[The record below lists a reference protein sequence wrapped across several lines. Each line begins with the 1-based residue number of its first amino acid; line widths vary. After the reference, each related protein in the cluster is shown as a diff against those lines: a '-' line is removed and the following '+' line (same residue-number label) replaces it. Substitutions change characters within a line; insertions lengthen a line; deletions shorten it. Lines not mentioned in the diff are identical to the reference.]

1 MPMTNNSLSQV
12 YVDFSR
18 DLKQFVSSD
27 RVYTDELRTLGWGTD
42 ASFYRQIPKVVIR
55 SDGEEEISQIVSLCK
70 KYRLPFTFRAAG
82 TSLSGQSC
90 TDSVLIV
97 AGKHWEKYSLAD
109 NRETITLQPGIVG
122 TRVNEILRPYGRVFP
137 PDPASI
143 GAAMVGGIVIN
154 NASGMNCGVH
164 ANSDRM
170 LVSARIILT
179 DGTILDTGNPESR
192 KRFSESHPELI
203 ARIEALRDRVRADE
217 ELRTRILNKYS
228 IKNVTGLNLRPLVAY
243 DDPFDIIAHSMVGS
257 EGTLAFLS
265 EVTMRTLKDYPFKA
279 SAMVYFQSMRE
290 SCEAVVAMKKLK
302 AGDEDLAMSAEQ
314 LMVKSAEMLDYKSL
328 SSVDDP
334 VFLQYKKDVD
344 AGRIEGVEPGDYHN
358 LTAILTET
366 KAVTHEQLLQKIE
379 KIKDCL
385 SQFRLYIPAESS
397 SGDGSPVANDGVSF
411 TEDPAVYGRYWA
423 IRSGIFPS
431 VGGTRPVGTS
441 CLIEDVA
448 FPIESLPEATVKLQK
463 LIADHGYDDACIYG
477 HAFEGNY
484 HFILNQSFADEHEV
498 ARYAE
503 MMRAVARLVVEG
515 YDGSLKAE
523 HGTGRNMAPFVK
535 YEWGEKAYDVMKEL
549 KAIFDPDGLL
559 NQGVIFN
566 DDPDCYIKCLK
577 PLPVLDYD
585 FDAVPDGGHYLMDPS
600 LSTAKETVEQVKRAN
615 KCIECGFCEVNC
627 MSCGL
632 TLSSRMRIAVQ
643 REIRHL
649 TAQLRVGGDSV
660 AAIQDRLD
668 TLKQQY
674 KYYGDQTCATDGL
687 CSTSCPM
694 KINTGE
700 LTHLIRQ
707 LDMNESSMGY
717 RVGEFAA
724 NHMAGIK
731 KGLRVVLDVAHLGH
745 ITLGPSLMTSVC
757 RGMNKMGLPLWTTAM
772 PKKHRQPK
780 KSDLTQFIIEKS
792 IPHPSDVS
800 HQTSDLK
807 VVYFPSCINQT
818 MGQSKSGGKI
828 HDLVD
833 EVIQL
838 MAKAGY
844 EVIFPE
850 GMERMC
856 CGQIWE
862 SKGML
867 DIADRKSA
875 ELEAAL
881 WKASEEGKYPV
892 LCAQS
897 PCLHRMRKVMHK
909 MKLYEPAEF
918 IMKYLVDRLD
928 FHPTDKHIAL
938 HLTCSTRQ
946 MGVDKDMIAL
956 AKLCSTNVFLPE
968 GVGCCGFAGDR
979 GFTFPELNRYGLRKL
994 RPQIEANH
1002 IEVGYSNSRTCEI
1015 GLETNAGIPYMSI
1028 VYLVNEC
1035 TTPKK

>member
-1 MPMTNNSLSQV
+1 
-12 YVDFSR
+12 
-18 DLKQFVSSD
+18 
-27 RVYTDELRTLGWGTD
+27 
-42 ASFYRQIPKVVIR
+42 
-55 SDGEEEISQIVSLCK
+55 
-70 KYRLPFTFRAAG
+70 
-82 TSLSGQSC
+82 
-90 TDSVLIV
+90 
-97 AGKHWEKYSLAD
+97 
-109 NRETITLQPGIVG
+109 
-122 TRVNEILRPYGRVFP
+122 
-137 PDPASI
+137 
-143 GAAMVGGIVIN
+143 
-154 NASGMNCGVH
+154 
-164 ANSDRM
+164 
-170 LVSARIILT
+170 
-179 DGTILDTGNPESR
+179 
-192 KRFSESHPELI
+192 
-203 ARIEALRDRVRADE
+203 
-217 ELRTRILNKYS
+217 
-228 IKNVTGLNLRPLVAY
+228 
-243 DDPFDIIAHSMVGS
+243 
-257 EGTLAFLS
+257 
-265 EVTMRTLKDYPFKA
+265 
-279 SAMVYFQSMRE
+279 
-290 SCEAVVAMKKLK
+290 
-302 AGDEDLAMSAEQ
+302 
-314 LMVKSAEMLDYKSL
+314 MVKSAEMLDYKSL

-344 AGRIEGVEPGDYHN
+344 AGKIEGVDPGDYHN

-366 KAVTHEQLLQKIE
+366 KAVTHEQLQE
-379 KIKDCL
+379 KISSIKECL
-385 SQFRLYIPAESS
+385 GQFRLYQPAE
-397 SGDGSPVANDGVSF
+397 F
-411 TEDPAVYGRYWA
+411 TEDPAVYGKYWA

-448 FPIESLPEATVKLQK
+448 FPIESLPEATVKLQQ

-484 HFILNQSFADEHEV
+484 HFILNQSFSDEHEV

-503 MMRAVARLVVEG
+503 MMCEVAKLVVEG

-535 YEWGEKAYDVMKEL
+535 YEWGEKAYEVMKEL
-549 KAIFDPDGLL
+549 KQIFDPDGLL

-566 DDPDCYIKCLK
+566 DDPDCFIKCLK

-585 FDAVPDGGHYLMDPS
+585 FDSVPDGGKYLMDS
-600 LSTAKETVEQVKRAN
+600 TLSTAKETVEQVKRAN

-649 TAQLRVGGDSV
+649 TKTGENPA
-660 AAIQDRLD
+660 RLA
-668 TLKQQY
+668 TLKKQY

-707 LDMNESSMGY
+707 LDMNQSKVGY
-717 RVGEFAA
+717 QIGKFAA

-731 KGLRVVLDVAHLGH
+731 SGLRVVLDVAHLGH
-745 ITLGPSLMTSVC
+745 VTLGPTLMTSVC

-772 PKKHRQPK
+772 PKKKRQPK
-780 KSDLTQFIIEKS
+780 KSDLTQFIIERS
-792 IPHPSDVS
+792 IPHHEGEGNHNSQFS
-800 HQTSDLK
+800 TFNSQLK

-818 MGQSKSGGKI
+818 MGRSKEAKVK
-828 HDLVD
+828 HALVD

-838 MAKAGY
+838 MTKAGY

-850 GMERMC
+850 GMEKMC

-881 WKASEEGKYPV
+881 WKASEQGKYPV

-897 PCLHRMRKVMHK
+897 PCLHRMRKVMKK

-918 IMKYLVDRLD
+918 IMTYLKDRLE
-928 FHPTDKHIAL
+928 FHQTDKHIAL

-956 AKLCSTNVFLPE
+956 AKLCSKNVYLPE

-979 GFTFPELNRYGLRKL
+979 GFTFPEMNRYALRKL
-994 RPQIEANH
+994 RPQIEKNH

-1015 GLETNAGIPYMSI
+1015 GLEANTGIPYMSI
-1028 VYLVNEC
+1028 IYLVNLC
-1035 TTPKK
+1035 TTAKA

>member
-1 MPMTNNSLSQV
+1 M
-12 YVDFSR
+12 
-18 DLKQFVSSD
+18 
-27 RVYTDELRTLGWGTD
+27 RTLGWGTD

-55 SDGEEEISQIVSLCK
+55 SDGEEEISKIVKTCQ
-70 KYRLPFTFRAAG
+70 KYKMPYTFRAAG

-97 AGKHWEKYSLAD
+97 AGKHWEKYELGPNQD
-109 NRETITLQPGIVG
+109 TIKLQPGIVG
-122 TRVNEILRPYGRVFP
+122 GRVNEILKPFGRVFP

-143 GAAMVGGIVIN
+143 GSAMVGGIVIN

-179 DGTILDTGNPESR
+179 DGTILDTGDKESR
-192 KRFSESHPELI
+192 EQFACSHPEFL
-203 ARIEALRDRVRADE
+203 RKIEALRDKVRANE
-217 ELRTRILNKYS
+217 ALASRIRNKYS
-228 IKNVTGLNLRPLVAY
+228 IKNVTGLNLRPLIAY

-265 EVTMRTLKDYPFKA
+265 EVTMKTLHDYPYKA
-279 SAMVYFQSMRE
+279 SAMVYFLSMKE
-290 SCEAVVAMKKLK
+290 SCEAVVAMKKMK
-302 AGDEDLAMSAEQ
+302 AGEEDMAYSAEN
-314 LMVKSAEMLDYKSL
+314 LVVKSAEMLDYKSL
-328 SSVDDP
+328 SSVNDP

-344 AGRIEGVEPGDYHN
+344 AGKIEGVLPGDYHD

-366 KAVTHEQLLQKIE
+366 KGITHEQLLE
-379 KIKDCL
+379 KIGKIKSCL
-385 SQFRLYIPAESS
+385 EQFRLYIPAE
-397 SGDGSPVANDGVSF
+397 F
-411 TEDPAVYGRYWA
+411 TEDPKVYGKYWA

-431 VGGTRPVGTS
+431 VGGTRPLGTS

-463 LIADHGYDDACIYG
+463 MIADHGYDDACIYG

-503 MMRAVARLVVEG
+503 MMRDVARLVVEE

-523 HGTGRNMAPFVK
+523 HGTGRNMAPFVR
-535 YEWGEKAYDVMKEL
+535 YEWRDEAYEAMKEL
-549 KAIFDPDGLL
+549 KAIFDPDCLL

-566 DDPDCYIKCLK
+566 DDPDCFIKCLK

-585 FDAVPDGGHYLMDPS
+585 FDSVPDGGHYLMDSS

-643 REIRHL
+643 REIRYL
-649 TAQLRVGGDSV
+649 
-660 AAIQDRLD
+660 AATGSNPERLA
-668 TLKQQY
+668 TLKKQY

-707 LDMNESSMGY
+707 MDMNNSKMGY
-717 RVGEFAA
+717 KLGEFAA

-731 KGLRVVLDVAHLGH
+731 SGLRVVLDVAHLGH
-745 ITLGPSLMTSVC
+745 VTLGPTLMTGIA

-792 IPHPSDVS
+792 IPQKEKEHLP
-800 HQTSDLK
+800 LK

-818 MGQSKSGGKI
+818 MGQSKHGGKI

-844 EVIFPE
+844 ETIFPE

-881 WKASEEGKYPV
+881 WKASDEGRYPV

-909 MKLYEPAEF
+909 MHLYEPAEF
-918 IMKYLVDRLD
+918 IMKFLVPRLD
-928 FHPTDKHIAL
+928 FHPIDRHIAL

-946 MGVDKDMIAL
+946 MGVADDLIAL
-956 AKLCSTNVFLPE
+956 AKMCSNNVFLPE

-979 GFTFPELNRYGLRKL
+979 GFTFPELNKYGLRKL

-1015 GLETNAGIPYMSI
+1015 GLETNTGIPYMSI

-1035 TTPKK
+1035 TTPKAI

>member
-1 MPMTNNSLSQV
+1 MIKEFLSDLRQFMP
-12 YVDFSR
+12 
-18 DLKQFVSSD
+18 SD
-27 RVYTDELRTLGWGTD
+27 RIYTDELRTLGWGTD
-42 ASFYRQIPKVVIR
+42 ASFYRQIPKVVLR
-55 SDGEEEISQIVSLCK
+55 SDGEAEISKIVQLCK
-70 KYRLPFTFRAAG
+70 KYQLPFTFRAAG

-97 AGKHWEKYSLAD
+97 AGKHWEGYRLAD
-109 NRETITLQPGIVG
+109 DHERITLQPGIVG
-122 TRVNEILRPYGRVFP
+122 ARVNQILKPYGRVFP

-143 GAAMVGGIVIN
+143 GSAMVGGIVVN

-170 LVSARIILT
+170 MVSARMVLT
-179 DGTILDTGNPESR
+179 DGTVLDTGDEESR
-192 KRFSESHPELI
+192 AAFRRSHPEMI
-203 ARIEALRDRVRADE
+203 KKIEALRDRVRADE
-217 ELRTRILNKYS
+217 ELASRIRKKYS

-265 EVTMRTLKDYPFKA
+265 EVTMRTLKDYPYKA
-279 SAMVYFQSMRE
+279 SAMVYFLTMKE

-302 AGDEDLAMSAEQ
+302 AGDEDLAMSAEN
-314 LMVKSAEMLDYKSL
+314 LMVKSAEMLDYMSL

-334 VFLQYKKDVD
+334 VYLQYQKDVD
-344 AGRIEGVEPGDYHN
+344 AGKIPGVEPGDYHN

-366 KAVTHEQLLQKIE
+366 KGITHEQLLE
-379 KIKDCL
+379 KVERIKECL
-385 SQFRLYIPAESS
+385 GQFQLYIPAE
-397 SGDGSPVANDGVSF
+397 F
-411 TEDPAVYGRYWA
+411 TEDPAIYGKYWA

-448 FPIESLPEATVKLQK
+448 FPIESLPEATVKLQR
-463 LIADHGYDDACIYG
+463 LIADHGYADACIYG

-503 MMRAVARLVVEG
+503 MMRDVAKLVVEE

-535 YEWGEKAYDVMKEL
+535 YEWGEKAYEVMKEL

-559 NQGVIFN
+559 NRGVIFN
-566 DDPDCYIKCLK
+566 DDPDCFIKCLK
-577 PLPVLDYD
+577 PLPVLDFDYD
-585 FDAVPDGGHYLMDPS
+585 KVPDGGHYLMDPS
-600 LSTAKETVEQVKRAN
+600 LSTAQETVRQVKRAN

-649 TAQLRVGGDSV
+649 TSTGENPE
-660 AAIQDRLD
+660 RLAK
-668 TLKQQY
+668 LKRQY

-707 LDMNESSMGY
+707 MDMNESPTGY
-717 RVGEFAA
+717 KIGEFAA

-731 KGLRVVLDVAHLGH
+731 SGLRVMLDVAHVAH
-745 ITLGPSLMTSVC
+745 VTLGSTLMTDIC

-772 PKKHRQPK
+772 PKKKRQPQP
-780 KSDLTQFIIEKS
+780 SDLTQMIIKS
-792 IPHPSDVS
+792 IEVRGEKEEVRGKK
-800 HQTSDLK
+800 QTSK

-818 MGQSKSGGKI
+818 MGLSKESPVKQP
-828 HDLVD
+828 LVD
-833 EVIQL
+833 EICEL
-838 MAKAGY
+838 MRKAGY

-850 GMERMC
+850 GMEKMC

-897 PCLHRMRKVMHK
+897 PCLHRMKKVMHK
-909 MKLYEPAEF
+909 MHLYEPAEF
-918 IMKYLVDRLD
+918 IMKYLVERLD
-928 FHPTDKHIAL
+928 FHPIDRHVAL
-938 HLTCSTRQ
+938 HLTCSTRE

-956 AKLCSTNVFLPE
+956 AKMCSTNVFLPE

-979 GFTFPELNRYGLRKL
+979 GFTFPELNQYGLRKL

-1015 GLETNAGIPYMSI
+1015 GLESNTGIPYMSI

-1035 TTPKK
+1035 TSAKA